1 MNILKFEKKSFIT
14 SGNKKNPQNLPLNF
28 KKIEKNFIFFSK
40 IELSLILNLYS
51 KQVAKGYWRDYALDS
66 KIDNAVFSIYKHTHD
81 KPMYQIIKNS
91 KKRFRNKPIFYIKKD
106 EKIISK
112 SNDLHIIL
120 SNLDKKL
127 SIKKL
132 KYHMR

>member
-1 MNILKFEKKSFIT
+1 
-14 SGNKKNPQNLPLNF
+14 
-28 KKIEKNFIFFSK
+28 
-40 IELSLILNLYS
+40 
-51 KQVAKGYWRDYALDS
+51 
-66 KIDNAVFSIYKHTHD
+66 
-81 KPMYQIIKNS
+81 MYQIIKNS